1 MLNEQVVMSL
11 WTFVIAN
18 RLCRVGSGNSSS
30 NVNKNNRLSAESRV
44 PKPPEMWKPET
55 WNQPITRN
63 PTHAVGL
70 KHVCKSGANSPDRMS
85 EPDKRPKEM
94 LYLRSLLIRQASTAY
109 IVNVFAHFLHDLF
122 SCFIA
127 IIIVIVKVITAAV
140 VILLFIYRWP
150 YCFNL

>member
-11 WTFVIAN
+11 WTFVITN

-44 PKPPEMWKPET
+44 PKPPEMWKAET

-109 IVNVFAHFLHDLF
+109 IVNVFAHFLHDF

-127 IIIVIVKVITAAV
+127 IVIVVKVITAAG
-140 VILLFIYRWP
+140 VILLFIYRWL

>member
-1 MLNEQVVMSL
+1 
-11 WTFVIAN
+11 
-18 RLCRVGSGNSSS
+18 
-30 NVNKNNRLSAESRV
+30 
-44 PKPPEMWKPET
+44 
-55 WNQPITRN
+55 
-63 PTHAVGL
+63 
-70 KHVCKSGANSPDRMS
+70 MS

-127 IIIVIVKVITAAV
+127 IVIVVKVITAAG
-140 VILLFIYRWP
+140 VILLFIYRWL